1 MCGIAGIVDLHGH
14 GRVSRVELA
23 AMLEPL
29 QNRGPDGRGYYLGA
43 DVGLAQARLAVIDP
57 AGGGQPIG
65 DRAGSVWVVCNGEI
79 FNYRELRQELRARGH
94 RFSTDSD
101 TEVIVHLYKEHGEA
115 FVHHLNGQFAI
126 ALWDVLR
133 RKLLLVR
140 DRPGIVPLHVSVSGG
155 RLLFGSEAKALLPLL
170 PRAPALDPLALDQL
184 FTFWA
189 PLAPR
194 TLFQGIEQ
202 VAPGEMLVVQDGR
215 CRRRR
220 YWHWAFPAADGP
232 YRDEPPEV
240 LAEQLHELLLDAVR
254 LRLRADVPVGAYLSG
269 GLDSSALA
277 ALIRREAGGVLRTF
291 SIRFADAALD
301 EGRFQQRMID
311 HLGARHSAVR
321 CSGSDIAGRLPAAVW
336 HAESP
341 MLRTA
346 PVPMAML
353 SELVRREG
361 YRVVLTG
368 EGADE
373 VLGGYDIFKE
383 AKVRQFWARQPESAW
398 RPLLLKRLYPYLD
411 LSQQQGLAYL
421 QRFFGR
427 DLHRWR
433 HPCFSHLPRW
443 TTTAMCKEFFSD
455 DLKDALRDS
464 AVEALERDLPAAM
477 ASWAPLQRAQ
487 YLEMTTLLPGYLLS
501 VQGDRMLMANAVEG
515 RFPFL
520 DHRLIEFA
528 AQLPPHLKMKAL
540 NEKYLLK
547 KAVGRYL
554 PREIRDRY
562 KQPYRS
568 PDIAAFFSGHTPDYV
583 MALLDPD
590 AVRRSGYF
598 DPQRV
603 GRLVAKIRQGRAIGA
618 KDGMALIGILSTQ
631 LWHETFVEG
640 RPVRSA
646 PETNNDSRQQ
656 SAPGA

>member
-1 MCGIAGIVDLHGH
+1 MCGIAGIIDLHGQ
-14 GRVSRVELA
+14 GRVSRAELA

-29 QNRGPDGRGYYLGA
+29 RNRGPDGCGFYLGT
-43 DVGLAQARLAVIDP
+43 DVGLAHARLAVIDP

-65 DRAGSVWVVCNGEI
+65 DQDGSVWVVCNGEI
-79 FNYRELRQELRARGH
+79 FNYRELRRELCARGH
-94 RFSTDSD
+94 RFITNSD

-140 DRPGIVPLHVSVSGG
+140 DRPGIVPLHISICGG
-155 RLLFGSEAKALLPLL
+155 RLLFGSEAKALLPVL
-170 PRAPALDPLALDQL
+170 PQTPALDPVALDQL

-202 VAPGEMLVVQDGR
+202 IAPGEVLVVQGSR
-215 CRRRR
+215 CRRYR
-220 YWHWAFPAADGP
+220 YWNWTFPAADGP
-232 YRDEPPEV
+232 YLDESSDA
-240 LAEQLHELLLDAVR
+240 LAERLHELLLDAVR

-269 GLDSSALA
+269 GLDSSVLA
-277 ALIRREAGGVLRTF
+277 ALMQREAGGVLRTF
-291 SIRFADAALD
+291 SIRFADSTLD

-321 CSGSDIAGRLPAAVW
+321 CGSGDIAGRFPAAVW
-336 HAESP
+336 RAESP

-353 SELVRREG
+353 SELVQREG

-383 AKVRQFWARQPESAW
+383 AKVRQFWARQPDSAW

-411 LSQQQGLAYL
+411 LSQKQGLAYL

-427 DLHRWR
+427 DLHQSQ

-455 DLKDALRDS
+455 ELKATLSDS
-464 AVEALERDLPAAM
+464 AAETLVRDLPAAM
-477 ASWAPLQRAQ
+477 AGWAPFHRAQ
-487 YLEMTTLLPGYLLS
+487 YLEMAMLLPGYLLS
-501 VQGDRMLMANAVEG
+501 VQGDRMLMAHSVEG

-547 KAVGRYL
+547 QAMGSYL
-554 PREIRDRY
+554 PREILDRY

-583 MALLDPD
+583 MELLDPS
-590 AVRRSGYF
+590 VLQRKGYF

-603 GRLVAKIRQGRAIGA
+603 GRLVTKIRQGRAIGA

-631 LWHETFVEG
+631 LWHETFIER
-640 RPVRSA
+640 RPVRSV
-646 PETNNDSRQQ
+646 PEANNNLRL
-656 SAPGA
+656 